1 MYLVWQLLVLGIAMG
16 FNNALASVALG
27 AMNMS
32 RRHQLRTAMFFAV
45 FEALMP
51 VLGLIIGEEVA
62 VLIGGKA
69 KYIGVFILVG
79 VGIYALLK
87 KDVEDERGKKHATV
101 VQTLMLGVALSLDN
115 LTVGFG
121 LGMFDIPVGFAAAV
135 FGLVSLCMTLIGLEA
150 GRLLGN
156 RFTISA
162 DKLSGIV
169 LLATAGLML
178 IH

>member
-1 MYLVWQLLVLGIAMG
+1 MYLVWQLIVLGMAMG

-27 AMNMS
+27 AMNLR
-32 RRHQLRTAMFFAV
+32 RRHQLRTALLFAV

-51 VLGLIIGEEVA
+51 VIGIVVGEEVA
-62 VLIGGKA
+62 VMIGGKA

-79 VGIYALLK
+79 AGIYSLLK
-87 KDVEDERGKKHATV
+87 RDVEGQPRKQQTTV
-101 VQTLMLGVALSLDN
+101 VQTMMLAVALSLDN

-135 FGLVSLCMTLIGLEA
+135 FGLISLCMTLIGLEA
-150 GRLLGN
+150 GRFLGN

-162 DKLSGIV
+162 DKLSGAV

-178 IH
+178 IQ